1 VRRVQLNAFTPPPG
15 VRQRYQLAA
24 WLAGHLAFEIAQW
37 HEIAQWYGFQS
48 VPGFLRRSPRF
59 RRKISIPIYW
69 APGWRLTSSL
79 AAMAGQWKRI
89 IRPWRRR

>member
-1 VRRVQLNAFTPPPG
+1 MRRVQLNAFTPPPG

-48 VPGFLRRSPRF
+48 VPGFSEEISAFSPEDLY
-59 RRKISIPIYW
+59 SIYW

-89 IRPWRRR
+89 TRPWRRR